1 MRKLIGTIVLLG
13 ALGYAVIFMFG
24 ASLVGGVIEG
34 ATGTKASVQRVHL
47 KLYPLEAGI
56 YGTRLRNLEG
66 FQEPEFISIPEIFI
80 RIEPLGL
87 LKGMLH
93 VEKITLNLEH
103 VTIEKTQGGKV
114 NLKELMDRSK
124 QKQKEAEAKTAEK
137 PSGGDTGKTKPQPKV
152 QIDEVDLSLG
162 KLSFVDYA
170 GGQRTVKNMDLKVDH
185 QILHNVTDAFSLTQQ
200 VILIILK
207 KVGFAAL
214 GIQVDIFKG
223 SLEEQ
228 AGEFISQAKN
238 KLSQIFN

>member
-1 MRKLIGTIVLLG
+1 MRKLIGTVVLLA

-24 ASLVGGVIEG
+24 SSLVGGVIEG
-34 ATGTKASVQRVHL
+34 ATGAKASVQRVHL

-56 YGTRLRNLEG
+56 YGTRIRNLEG
-66 FQEPEFISIPEIFI
+66 FREPEFISIPEIFI

-87 LKGMLH
+87 LKGMIH

-137 PSGGDTGKTKPQPKV
+137 TSGDPGKAKPQPKV

-170 GGQRTVKNMDLKVDH
+170 NGQRTVKNMDLQVDH
-185 QILHNVTDAFSLTQQ
+185 QILHNVTDTFSLTQQ
-200 VILIILK
+200 IILIILK

-214 GIQVDIFKG
+214 GIQMDIFKG

-228 AGEFISQAKN
+228 AGQFINQAKT